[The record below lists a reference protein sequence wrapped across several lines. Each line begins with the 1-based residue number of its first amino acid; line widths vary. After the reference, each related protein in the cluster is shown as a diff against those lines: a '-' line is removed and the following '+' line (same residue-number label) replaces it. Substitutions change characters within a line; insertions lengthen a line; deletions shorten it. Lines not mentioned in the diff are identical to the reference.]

1 MQVMIDPK
9 ELAPVIQATIAA
21 TLAQIQAD
29 ETRIGDRLAIPE
41 PEAARLLSLEPH
53 QLRDERRRGRI
64 AASVIVG
71 KRIRYSR
78 ADLLEYLATRRIV
91 AQPMTLPGGGAAG

>member
-1 MQVMIDPK
+1 MQLILNPA
-9 ELAPVIQATIAA
+9 ELAPVIAATVQA

-29 ETRIGDRLAIPE
+29 EARIGDRLAIPE

-53 QLRDERRRGRI
+53 QLRDERLRGRI
-64 AASVIVG
+64 SASVIVG

-78 ADLLEYLATRRIV
+78 ADLLQYLADRRV
-91 AQPMTLPGGGAAG
+91 TAKE